1 MPVYGILC
9 DGDVFEFF
17 CFDGS
22 TKPPLFFHGCDP
34 TVPRTHLQLPD
45 FTQTATPRLFI
56 DALRPICEIIFDLML
71 NGYISSLK
79 AYHSRS
85 VENSAKEAKPRK
97 SLDKWERAISS
108 AHKALEMFRDAE
120 TKRRIQL
127 IVEANAIVQEGMKS
141 LKFRYDSLTSNRI
154 ASDHLSYIIA

>member
-1 MPVYGILC
+1 
-9 DGDVFEFF
+9 
-17 CFDGS
+17 
-22 TKPPLFFHGCDP
+22 
-34 TVPRTHLQLPD
+34 
-45 FTQTATPRLFI
+45 
-56 DALRPICEIIFDLML
+56 ML